1 MLEHMEQW
9 GQDTYMVLLLII
21 HERNDGPTGVG
32 VVTGLAT
39 DTDGSIANS
48 EMVNGAG
55 DSTRRGRH

>member
-1 MLEHMEQW
+1 
-9 GQDTYMVLLLII
+9 MVLLLII

-48 EMVNGAG
+48 EMVNGAR